1 MKCGN
6 SYPMVESPLEMNGGI
21 NSGNAVRPAQPVAG
35 DAASAMAITGRG
47 PEGLLHGNEIVILL
61 VRPSIWY
68 PLAGSLRFSAVVVLL
83 AVWLGPRAMASH
95 WLQFQTLI
103 TLPAILITVRV
114 AYAIMDWLSHWY
126 MLTNCRIITIKGVRQ
141 PVFFQA
147 SLSKLS
153 DVQLIRT
160 PLERFL
166 GLGSIG
172 FSTDSHINPDSLWH
186 WIARP
191 DRVHQRIVRT
201 MQDRRK

>member
-1 MKCGN
+1 MFRSRVDIN
-6 SYPMVESPLEMNGGI
+6 I
-21 NSGNAVRPAQPVAG
+21 DTNSGPAMRPAQPVAG

-61 VRPSIWY
+61 VRPSVWY
-68 PLAGSLRFSAVVVLL
+68 LLASSLRFSAVVVLL
-83 AVWLGPRAMASH
+83 AVWLGPRAMANH
-95 WLQFQTLI
+95 WLEFQTLI
-103 TLPAILITVRV
+103 SLPAILIAVRV

-153 DVQLIRT
+153 DVQVIRT
-160 PLERFL
+160 PLERLL

-172 FSTDSHINPDSLWH
+172 FSTDTHIHPDSLWH

-191 DRVHQRIVRT
+191 DRVHQQIVRT

>member
-1 MKCGN
+1 MFR
-6 SYPMVESPLEMNGGI
+6 SPVEINVGI
-21 NSGNAVRPAQPVAG
+21 DSGRAVRPAQPVAG
-35 DAASAMAITGRG
+35 DAAAAVVRTGRG

-61 VRPSIWY
+61 VRPSVWY
-68 PLAGSLRFSAVVVLL
+68 LLASSLRFSTVVVLV
-83 AVWLGPRAMASH
+83 AVWLGPRAMAYH
-95 WLQFQTLI
+95 WLQFQTLV
-103 TLPAILITVRV
+103 TLSAILIAVRI

-141 PVFFQA
+141 PIFFQA

-160 PLERFL
+160 PLERLL

-191 DRVHQRIVRT
+191 ERVHQQIVRT